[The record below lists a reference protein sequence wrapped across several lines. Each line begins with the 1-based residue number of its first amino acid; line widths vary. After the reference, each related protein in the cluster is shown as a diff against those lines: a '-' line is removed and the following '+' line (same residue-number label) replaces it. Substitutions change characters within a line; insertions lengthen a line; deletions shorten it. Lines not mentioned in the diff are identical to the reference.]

1 MLLKCTYLN
10 VYWCAMMFRDV
21 SWCLHFTSRSNI
33 GFPTTNFG
41 EITRQ
46 NCEKRWKDL
55 NSSQQQHE
63 RMHLLTYVFYMS
75 CHIWNARSCVSIA
88 SPAFPPWLW
97 YQDARSFSWS
107 VISPFSSVSIA
118 LEASYLNSR
127 CCVTPLQKFDPLWP
141 NQAIFPHLSSPAA
154 ASELTSPV
162 NNRSSIHTV
171 IVLSRTKIQV
181 SKSQVKSRF
190 TGSQLGSRSPDA
202 WYQFAVSIA
211 NDREVMNFQT
221 IWCHI

>member
-127 CCVTPLQKFDPLWP
+127 CCVTPPAEVWP
-141 NQAIFPHLSSPAA
+141 PVAQPSHLSTLVLPSGCFWTNI
-154 ASELTSPV
+154 TS
-162 NNRSSIHTV
+162 
-171 IVLSRTKIQV
+171 K
-181 SKSQVKSRF
+181 
-190 TGSQLGSRSPDA
+190 
-202 WYQFAVSIA
+202 
-211 NDREVMNFQT
+211 
-221 IWCHI
+221 